1 MEIKWTVKA
10 KQDYDSILDYIFS
23 DFSIKEV
30 EKFVNLTEDTL
41 FLISKNPLMFPKAKT
56 KNVRKC
62 VLVKQVNIYYRV
74 NKNQIEVLTFWD
86 NRRNPKGLKH

>member
-10 KQDYDSILDYIFS
+10 KQDYDSILDYILS

-41 FLISKNPLMFPKAKT
+41 FLISKNPLMFPKTKT

-62 VLVKQVNIYYRV
+62 VLVQQVNIYYRV